1 MTDHR
6 SEIALPVVGMT
17 CASCNT
23 HVDAALK
30 GVPGVLDAA
39 ADEAAHRVRIGYD
52 PSRAT
57 IKDLVRAIED
67 LGYLVMNPELTLDVQ
82 GMNGSSS
89 ADQVASALQAL
100 PGVEDVKIDVKR
112 GTVRIK
118 YVASA
123 LSLPAMQQ
131 AVKQAGYD
139 AEAHRDPEPQ
149 ETLGRKG
156 FPWGW
161 KRRSESR

>member
-1 MTDHR
+1 MIDHR

-17 CASCNT
+17 CASCNS
-23 HVDAALK
+23 HVDAALR
-30 GVPGVLDAA
+30 GIPGVLDAA
-39 ADEAAHRVRIGYD
+39 ADETAHRVRIGYD

-89 ADQVASALQAL
+89 ADQVARALQAL
-100 PGVEDVKIDVKR
+100 PGVEDVKIDVKK

-139 AEAHRDPEPQ
+139 AEAHCDSEPR
-149 ETLGRKG
+149 EAVGHKG
-156 FPWGW
+156 FRWGW
-161 KRRSESR
+161 KRQRENG